1 MNSGG
6 DLCAIE
12 DSFIIT
18 TELWVRFS
26 QILGKAYIFFK

>member
-6 DLCAIE
+6 DLWATE
-12 DSFIIT
+12 DSLIIT

-26 QILGKAYIFFK
+26 QILGKV